1 MPPGNW
7 RKNKPTAALR
17 GNMQTIPDVVDRLST
32 IRRGAERR
40 GKPRICEP
48 FPATVQGVN
57 AQGEPFELSAVLDN
71 LSAGGLYLRLAHC
84 ITEGTKLFVT
94 IRLSF
99 AAMDEEV
106 SASRV
111 ATHGV
116 VLRAEPMLSGA
127 CGVALRFTDHQFL

>member
-1 MPPGNW
+1 
-7 RKNKPTAALR
+7 
-17 GNMQTIPDVVDRLST
+17 MQIIPDAVDRLST
-32 IRRGAERR
+32 IRRGSERR

-48 FPATVQGVN
+48 FPATVHGVN
-57 AQGEPFELSAVLDN
+57 AQGESFELSAVLDN

-84 ITEGTKLFVT
+84 ITEGTNLFIT

-99 AAMDEEV
+99 AATDDV
-106 SASRV
+106 SAPRV

-127 CGVALRFTDHQFL
+127 CGVALRFSDHQFL